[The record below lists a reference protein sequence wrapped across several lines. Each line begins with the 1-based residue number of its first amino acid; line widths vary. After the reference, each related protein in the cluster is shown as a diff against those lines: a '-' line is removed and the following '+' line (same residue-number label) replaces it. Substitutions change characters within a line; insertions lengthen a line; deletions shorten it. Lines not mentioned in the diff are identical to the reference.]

1 MKADQFVMNQTFI
14 FIMTPFFLWIKILI
28 IKIIEFMILKR
39 TREGKIKKVT
49 MFIDTKK
56 KKKKVKMVKRE
67 CVLINLW

>member
-56 KKKKVKMVKRE
+56 KKKKLK
-67 CVLINLW
+67 W

>member
-56 KKKKVKMVKRE
+56 KKKKS
-67 CVLINLW
+67 